1 MHKPDSAVFKRKV
14 WAASGSG
21 MRGNMANTIL
31 SVREIVKDY
40 PGVRAI
46 DHLSFDVEEG
56 EIHALIGE
64 NGAGKSTLIKT
75 LSGAITPT
83 SGTIIVNG
91 REFSKM
97 DPILAKEQGIGVI
110 YQEFTLVPGISAAEN
125 VFLGEKTSAGIFV
138 DIKDRE
144 RRAKELFD
152 QMHVEI
158 DVSKPVRDL
167 SPACQQIVEIA
178 KAVSKDVKILI
189 MDEPTAPLTVSEVET
204 LFQIVRNLKKRG
216 VTIIYI
222 SHRLEELFELADRV
236 TVMRDGAYVGTEK
249 IQDID
254 RQKLIAMMAGREL
267 KETFPSRNTDLGE
280 EVLRV
285 EHLYGNGDKDISFTL
300 HKGEIL
306 GFAGLVGAGRTEL
319 MRVIYGA
326 DPMESGKIFL
336 HGQEV
341 QIHSCNDAIAS
352 GIGYIPEDRKA
363 QGVFLP
369 MSIKWNTIINNL
381 KAFSNGIFVD
391 EKKENETAADYQKKF
406 GIKTPS
412 LDQRVRNLSGGNQQK
427 VVIAKTLAANSE
439 IIIFDEPTRGIDVG
453 AKQEIYKL
461 MNELVE
467 GGKSIIMVSSDMPEL
482 MGMSDRIVVIY
493 EGVKTGEVAKEEFNQ
508 NYILDLASGGNENG
522 KEKKNMD

>member
-1 MHKPDSAVFKRKV
+1 
-14 WAASGSG
+14 
-21 MRGNMANTIL
+21 MANTIL
-31 SVREIVKDY
+31 SVRDITKDY

-56 EIHALIGE
+56 EVHALIGE

-91 REFSKM
+91 KEFSEMNPK
-97 DPILAKEQGIGVI
+97 LAKEQGIGVI

-125 VFLGEKTSAGIFV
+125 VFLGEKTSKGIFV
-138 DIKDRE
+138 NIKERE

-152 QMHVEI
+152 EMHVEI

-189 MDEPTAPLTVSEVET
+189 MDEPTAPLTVSEVDT
-204 LFQIVRNLKKRG
+204 LFKVVRDLKKKG

-222 SHRLEELFELADRV
+222 SHRLEELFEIADRV

-249 IQDID
+249 IEDID
-254 RQKLIAMMAGREL
+254 RGRLIAMMAGREL
-267 KETFPSRNTDLGE
+267 KESYPVRNVEIGE

-285 EHLYGNGDKDISFTL
+285 ENLCGNGDRDISFTL
-300 HKGEIL
+300 HRGEIL

-326 DPMESGKIFL
+326 DSLESGKVYV
-336 HGQEV
+336 HEKEV
-341 QIHSCNDAIAS
+341 HIKSCSDAIRA

-363 QGVFLP
+363 HGVFLP
-369 MSIKWNTIINNL
+369 MTIKWNTVINNI
-381 KAFSNGIFVD
+381 KAFSNGLFVD
-391 EKKENETAADYQKKF
+391 TKKENRAAAEYQEKF
-406 GIKTPS
+406 RIKTPS
-412 LDQRVRNLSGGNQQK
+412 LEQRVRNLSGGNQQK
-427 VVIAKTLAANSE
+427 VVLAKTLAANSE
-439 IIIFDEPTRGIDVG
+439 IVIFDEPTRGIDVG

-467 GGKSIIMVSSDMPEL
+467 GGKSILMVSSDMPEL
-482 MGMSDRIVVIY
+482 LGMSDRIVVIY
-493 EGVKTGEVAKEEFNQ
+493 EGEKTGEVTKAEFNQ
-508 NYILDLASGGNENG
+508 NYILDLASGG
-522 KEKKNMD
+522 KEHGTD

>member
-1 MHKPDSAVFKRKV
+1 MVK
-14 WAASGSG
+14 
-21 MRGNMANTIL
+21 TIL
-31 SVREIVKDY
+31 SVRDIVKEY

-83 SGTIIVNG
+83 SGTIIING
-91 REFSKM
+91 REFSAMTPKRS
-97 DPILAKEQGIGVI
+97 KEQGIAVI

-125 VFLGEKTSAGIFV
+125 VFLGEKTSQGLFV

-152 QMHVEI
+152 RMGVEI
-158 DVSKPVRDL
+158 DVSKPVRNL

-178 KAVSKDVKILI
+178 KAVSRDVKILI
-189 MDEPTAPLTVSEVET
+189 MDEPTAPLTVNEVDT
-204 LFQIVRNLKKRG
+204 LFKIVRDLKKRG
-216 VTIIYI
+216 VTIIFI

-236 TVMRDGAYVGTEK
+236 TVMRDGAYVGTRKMEE
-249 IQDID
+249 IN
-254 RQKLIAMMAGREL
+254 RQTLIAMMAGREL
-267 KETFPSRNTDLGE
+267 KESYPLRKVSLGE

-285 EHLYGNGDKDISFTL
+285 EELCGNGDKDISFNL

-306 GFAGLVGAGRTEL
+306 GFAGLVGAGRTEI

-326 DPMESGKIFL
+326 NPAESGKIFVN
-336 HGQEV
+336 GKEV
-341 QIHSCNDAIAS
+341 HIKSCSDAIQL

-369 MSIKWNTIINNL
+369 MTIKWNTVINNL

-391 EKKENETAADYQKKF
+391 RKKENDAAAEYQEKF
-406 GIKTPS
+406 DIKTPN
-412 LDQRVRNLSGGNQQK
+412 LNQKVRNLSGGNQQK

-439 IIIFDEPTRGIDVG
+439 IVIFDEPTRGIDVG

-467 GGKSIIMVSSDMPEL
+467 NGKSIIMVSSDMPEL
-482 MGMSDRIVVIY
+482 LGMSDRIVVIY
-493 EGVKTGEVAKEEFNQ
+493 EGIKTGEVTKAEFDQ
-508 NYILDLASGGNENG
+508 NYILDLASGGVENG
-522 KEKKNMD
+522 TDEEDLD

>member
-1 MHKPDSAVFKRKV
+1 
-14 WAASGSG
+14 
-21 MRGNMANTIL
+21 MAKTIL
-31 SVREIVKDY
+31 SVRDIVKEY

-83 SGTIIVNG
+83 SGTIIING
-91 REFSKM
+91 KEFSAMNPK
-97 DPILAKEQGIGVI
+97 LAKDEGIAVI

-125 VFLGEKTSAGIFV
+125 VFLGEKTSQGLFV

-152 QMHVEI
+152 QMGVEI

-189 MDEPTAPLTVSEVET
+189 MDEPTAPLTVSEVDT
-204 LFQIVRNLKKRG
+204 LFEIVRDLKKRG
-216 VTIIYI
+216 VTIIFI
-222 SHRLEELFELADRV
+222 SHRLEELFEIADRV

-249 IQDID
+249 MEDID
-254 RQKLIAMMAGREL
+254 RQRLIAMMAGREL
-267 KETFPSRNTDLGE
+267 KESYPSRNVSVGE

-285 EHLYGNGDKDISFTL
+285 ESLYGNGDKDISFTL

-326 DPMESGKIFL
+326 NPIEAGKIFI
-336 HGQEV
+336 HGKEV
-341 QIHSCNDAIAS
+341 HIKSCSDAIRH

-369 MSIKWNTIINNL
+369 MTIKWNTVINNL
-381 KAFSNGIFVD
+381 KAFSNGLFVD
-391 EKKENETAADYQKKF
+391 TKKEDAAAADYQKKF
-406 GIKTPS
+406 DIKTPS
-412 LDQRVRNLSGGNQQK
+412 LEQKVKNLSGGNQQK
-427 VVIAKTLAANSE
+427 VVLAKTLAANSE

-461 MNELVE
+461 MNELAE
-467 GGKSIIMVSSDMPEL
+467 GGKSIIMVSSEMPEL

-493 EGVKTGEVAKEEFNQ
+493 EGVKTGEVAKAEFDQ
-508 NYILDLASGGNENG
+508 NYILDLASGGNGNG
-522 KEKKNMD
+522 TDEKNVD